1 MRDQI
6 DIRRCVTV
14 LLHHGWWIA
23 ALGAIAA
30 GVTYL
35 VGLMT
40 PVTYTASAL
49 VGIIDRS
56 NVVAF
61 DPRFLPIERDLP
73 SFEPY
78 PALASSDAVLS
89 DLLRRLGD
97 RAPGDG
103 SMDALRG
110 RLIAALA
117 ADKVLLRLAASAAT
131 PDEAAALANAWA
143 EVVVEHASA
152 LYEATDVALLAR
164 YEEHLAAARDD
175 LARARDALVDY
186 DVSARV
192 QGLQDEL
199 ADAEAESK
207 QLQDELQALRAIERD
222 AHAARAAVE
231 SCAGESSALGQ
242 SLDALLAEALRP
254 MGENVS
260 SPDSVTDD
268 AAESVLDLIEQ
279 VLAVRMAATRE
290 ALNVAQA
297 NVAELRG
304 DLAEQVAERDALALA
319 VREAEDRVL
328 LVSTAAERV
337 RLAAD
342 GSRIKVQLTS
352 YAGVPTR
359 PSSGGPNALAIA
371 LGGLAGL
378 LFGIVLALFLA
389 GQRRIP
395 GGSASAEA

>member
-1 MRDQI
+1 VRDQI
-6 DIRRCVTV
+6 DIRRWVTV
-14 LLHHGWWIA
+14 VLHHGWWIA

-117 ADKVLLRLAASAAT
+117 SDKVLLRLAASAAT

-143 EVVVEHASA
+143 EVVVEHAST

-164 YEEHLAAARDD
+164 YEEHLTAARDD

-297 NVAELRG
+297 DVAELRG